1 MPTLVLV
8 IFNMYLSHIF
18 ITCFSLG
25 WNAFF
30 FQMMLGYV
38 LFVMGYK
45 AGRYFQ
51 RRVTSGEIQE

>member
-8 IFNMYLSHIF
+8 TFNYVF
-18 ITCFSLG
+18 ITGFALG

-45 AGRYFQ
+45 AGRRFQ